1 MYEKL
6 TCSGTLLSSV
16 GTCISWSCCWWSG
29 VRTGGVDTW
38 AFVGGIEVVGGIS
51 TFGQYNNKLVVAEM
65 NQKYKCRVIKIMV
78 KHTY

>member
-1 MYEKL
+1 
-6 TCSGTLLSSV
+6 
-16 GTCISWSCCWWSG
+16 
-29 VRTGGVDTW
+29 VDTG